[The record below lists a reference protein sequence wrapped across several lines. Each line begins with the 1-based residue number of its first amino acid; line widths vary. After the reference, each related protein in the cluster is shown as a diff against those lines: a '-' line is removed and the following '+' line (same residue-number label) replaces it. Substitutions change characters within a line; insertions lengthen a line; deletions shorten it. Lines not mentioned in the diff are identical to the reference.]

1 MLFDLCLLLR
11 SFIFH
16 RIFARIQNKDP
27 TSGSGNGGGQSQ
39 FQLFSVM
46 PENMLFYGEIYT
58 AGKNF
63 TLPPVVTKKR
73 IFRECFTEIRVL
85 GISRLLSD
93 IFIIC
98 LPPQRKLHYVG
109 PQLFHQL
116 ENSQHLSLY

>member
-46 PENMLFYGEIYT
+46 PENTLFYGKIYT
-58 AGKNF
+58 AGSDKYDEFLGNV
-63 TLPPVVTKKR
+63 LPR
-73 IFRECFTEIRVL
+73 SECGAL
-85 GISRLLSD
+85 ADCSLISLSFVCRLNGNY
-93 IFIIC
+93 IM
-98 LPPQRKLHYVG
+98 
-109 PQLFHQL
+109 
-116 ENSQHLSLY
+116 

>member
-58 AGKNF
+58 AGNKISP
-63 TLPPVVTKKR
+63 PPVVPEVTNL
-73 IFRECFTEIRVL
+73 T
-85 GISRLLSD
+85 SD
-93 IFIIC
+93 DHLINF
-98 LPPQRKLHYVG
+98 
-109 PQLFHQL
+109 LFH
-116 ENSQHLSLY
+116 

>member
-63 TLPPVVTKKR
+63 TLPPVVAVVT
-73 IFRECFTEIRVL
+73 ILTSAL
-85 GISRLLSD
+85 ANNGLTA
-93 IFIIC
+93 
-98 LPPQRKLHYVG
+98 LPWRRKGMVHK
-109 PQLFHQL
+109 
-116 ENSQHLSLY
+116 